1 MNLQILKHYMGLD
14 KDKPLEKAK
23 NSKSLTMGTSE
34 FVTGAVFTVTGY
46 DYAPVENSDVF
57 FPAFTT
63 SLGILSVQS
72 LLRAKSV
79 KPFTDKDGNLVFSR
93 QPEGTFHDLVRKVLA
108 ENRGKTNDEVLPL
121 LVKACEGKKF
131 VVRLREYVTVE
142 TKYGDRAQP
151 LCHIDIVN
159 D

>member
-1 MNLQILKHYMGLD
+1 MALD
-14 KDKPLEKAK
+14 KDKALENAK
-23 NSKSLTMGTSE
+23 NSKSLTMGTSA
-34 FVTGAVFTVTGY
+34 FTTNAQFTVT
-46 DYAPVENSDVF
+46 DYCYESIENSDNLY
-57 FPAFTT
+57 PALKT
-63 SLGILSVQS
+63 SLGTLSVNS
-72 LLRAKSV
+72 LLRAKAV
-79 KPFTDKDGNLVFSR
+79 KPFTDKAGNLVFSR
-93 QPEGTFHDLVRKVLA
+93 QPEGTFHDLVRKVLS

-121 LVKACEGKKF
+121 LVQACAGKQF